1 METILVANCQDHV
14 EIQRRIS
21 EGETIATAAAA
32 VGCLTES
39 IQRFM
44 ALTGGMMPTVRAH
57 SPRRLYLADRVELSR
72 GLVAGDSL
80 RQIAARLGRAAST
93 ISR

>member
-32 VGCLTES
+32 VAML
-39 IQRFM
+39 
-44 ALTGGMMPTVRAH
+44 
-57 SPRRLYLADRVELSR
+57 DRVHSAVHGSDRRHDANRPSALS
-72 GLVAGDSL
+72 
-80 RQIAARLGRAAST
+80 AAAVSGGSSGTLARIGR
-93 ISR
+93 R